1 MTSNSSDKSKLE
13 ISGMTFEN
21 ALEKLDETVQ
31 SLEDGDLPLSESLR
45 LFEEGM
51 KLAKVC
57 SETLATAELKITHI
71 QKAYDEQLQF
81 KQNDQDEPLIQ

>member
-1 MTSNSSDKSKLE
+1 MASNSSDKSNLE

-31 SLEDGDLPLSESLR
+31 SLEDGDLPLSEALR

-71 QKAYDEQLQF
+71 QKSYDEQLQF
-81 KQNDQDEPLIQ
+81 EQNDLDEPLIQ

>member
-71 QKAYDEQLQF
+71 QKSYDEQLQF
-81 KQNDQDEPLIQ
+81 EQNDLDEPLIQ